1 MGWLESALHMLYQ
14 GAARDLSR
22 VYVQNVALTLQWLI
36 VVVALNWEIPGK
48 SAKHISKWVSEDVSR
63 KNSISE
69 LSREDPP
76 WTWLVSSN
84 KLGLWMEEEKR
95 KLAHVH
101 TWLFL
106 SRYGFCCHHCPQMS
120 DSDSS
125 AFKCRHA
132 LTALQEA
139 SSLQLLLGGFGLL
152 NWAGLPLWDSPA
164 CGHVTQPHK
173 FPLIALYALNCSV
186 PLRTLADV
194 FPQRFSFQNSPLTFQ
209 LLWLRWILSFGSS
222 SQ

>member
-1 MGWLESALHMLYQ
+1 MFPERIQSANWVGKTHPERDWCHPISWVFGWKRRKGSLLMCTLDSSWAGMGFAATIALKCQ
-14 GAARDLSR
+14 
-22 VYVQNVALTLQWLI
+22 T
-36 VVVALNWEIPGK
+36 P
-48 SAKHISKWVSEDVSR
+48 
-63 KNSISE
+63 
-69 LSREDPP
+69 
-76 WTWLVSSN
+76 
-84 KLGLWMEEEKR
+84 
-95 KLAHVH
+95 
-101 TWLFL
+101 
-106 SRYGFCCHHCPQMS
+106 
-120 DSDSS
+120 DSS